1 MSLFDKL
8 GGFAAVSKVVGEFYD
23 ELEQNPVTA
32 PYFVGMNME
41 KLIDHQV
48 KFLSQALGGPQQY
61 SGKAMNAAH
70 QKLTITEEAF
80 NEVARTLNE
89 VLEDNGIDAAD
100 IGAIMDLAGSIKD
113 EVVSA

>member
-32 PYFVGMNME
+32 PYFTGMNME
-41 KLIDHQV
+41 QLIDHQA

-61 SGKAMNAAH
+61 SGMAMNAAH
-70 QKLTITEEAF
+70 KNLQLQKTHLTKLQ
-80 NEVARTLNE
+80 RH
-89 VLEDNGIDAAD
+89 
-100 IGAIMDLAGSIKD
+100 
-113 EVVSA
+113 

>member
-32 PYFVGMNME
+32 PYFTGMNME

-61 SGKAMNAAH
+61 SGMAMNAAH
-70 QKLTITEEAF
+70 KNLAITEDAF
-80 NEVARTLNE
+80 NEVTKTPAQR
-89 VLEDNGIDAAD
+89 
-100 IGAIMDLAGSIKD
+100 
-113 EVVSA
+113 

>member
-41 KLIDHQV
+41 
-48 KFLSQALGGPQQY
+48 
-61 SGKAMNAAH
+61 
-70 QKLTITEEAF
+70 
-80 NEVARTLNE
+80 
-89 VLEDNGIDAAD
+89 
-100 IGAIMDLAGSIKD
+100 
-113 EVVSA
+113 

>member
-1 MSLFDKL
+1 
-8 GGFAAVSKVVGEFYD
+8 
-23 ELEQNPVTA
+23 
-32 PYFVGMNME
+32 
-41 KLIDHQV
+41 
-48 KFLSQALGGPQQY
+48 
-61 SGKAMNAAH
+61 MNAAH

-100 IGAIMDLAGSIKD
+100 IGAIMDLAGSLKD